1 MVISDLWWVFTGPL
15 VAARFRD
22 SRILEGREKAFS
34 AAALPNPIAP
44 AMQPTAIY
52 TEYDRF
58 AWFYD
63 RYWGEEFSR
72 PALALYDSL
81 LYPHLPD
88 GCRLLDLCCGTGQ
101 IARGLAARGYQVTG
115 LDGSAAMLERA
126 RRNAPTVEFV
136 QADAR
141 SFELS
146 SQFKAVISA
155 FDSLNHVMKLEEL
168 RQVFVQV
175 HQALEGDGIFLFDLN
190 LEDEAEA
197 LGSSIEMIEDDHAC
211 IVRAKYDPH
220 EKLKR
225 YDVTMFMLERNEW
238 TRSDLT
244 LLQRY
249 YENEDV
255 LTALA
260 DAGFRRVKTYDARR
274 EFGFTLSDGRMF
286 YFARK

>member
-1 MVISDLWWVFTGPL
+1 
-15 VAARFRD
+15 
-22 SRILEGREKAFS
+22 
-34 AAALPNPIAP
+34 
-44 AMQPTAIY
+44 MQSKTLY

-88 GCRLLDLCCGTGQ
+88 GCRVLDLCCGTGQ

-115 LDGSAAMLERA
+115 IDGSATMLEYA
-126 RRNAPTVEFV
+126 RRNAPAVEFA

-141 SFELS
+141 TFETDIK
-146 SQFKAVISA
+146 FKAAISA
-155 FDSLNHVMKLEEL
+155 FDSLNHVMTLGEL

-175 HQALEGDGIFLFDLN
+175 YKALEAEGIFLFDLN
-190 LEDEAEA
+190 LEDEAEVA
-197 LGSSIEMIEDDHAC
+197 GSSIEMVEDDHAC
-211 IVRAKYDPH
+211 IVRAKYDPR
-220 EKLKR
+220 ERLKS
-225 YDVTMFMLERNEW
+225 YAVTMFVLERDVW

-244 LLQRY
+244 LWQRY
-249 YENEDV
+249 HETAEV
-255 LTALA
+255 LAALA
-260 DAGFRRVKTYDARR
+260 ETGFRQVRTYDARR
-274 EFGFTLSDGRMF
+274 EFGFTVSDGRMF